1 MSQEDIDT
9 LISKIQ
15 EYPTKD
21 PIEKRN
27 ILSLIREKMNDIKD
41 FIPAEDKALYD
52 SLIQKL
58 NPPPP
63 PLEPI
68 DLSTIKS
75 MLISLNQ
82 ILL

>member
-9 LISKIQ
+9 LISKIH

-21 PIEKRN
+21 PIEQRN

-41 FIPAEDKALYD
+41 FIPAEVKALYD
-52 SLIQKL
+52 NLIEKL

>member
-1 MSQEDIDT
+1 MSQEDVDF
-9 LISKIQ
+9 LISRIS
-15 EYPTKD
+15 D
-21 PIEKRN
+21 SNNRNPIEKRN
-27 ILSLIREKMNDIKD
+27 ILSDMKEKMDAIKD

-52 SLIQKL
+52 SLIEKL

-68 DLSTIKS
+68 DVSTINQ
-75 MLISLNQ
+75 MLVSLNQ